1 MRVYLIPSH
10 QKKMSQTLTTN
21 QVSSPYA
28 MYKPETKVALLPYEV
43 LRVASQFIYKNDDKQ
58 LLQGIHLKVDKNE
71 ITIGSTDG
79 HRMFYFQFPINVLG
93 FELKKDITIP
103 GSIFKTQVKNA
114 TKVLITDDLIT
125 FQDEQIKLS
134 SVPYRE
140 LAGTYPNILQ
150 LIPEKFTNNFEGKE
164 FSFNCDYVGQFC
176 NQVKKLSSNK
186 SITFNGNTSK
196 TPFIISAKWDIKNP
210 FEDLE
215 GFEAKL
221 NYLIMPIVNLERNKK

>member
-1 MRVYLIPSH
+1 
-10 QKKMSQTLTTN
+10 MSQTLTTN

-28 MYKPETKVALLPYEV
+28 MYEKETKVALLPYEV
-43 LRVASQFIYKNDDKQ
+43 LRVASQFVSKDESRYLIT
-58 LLQGIHLKVDKNE
+58 GIHLKVNKNK
-71 ITIGSTDG
+71 ILIGSTDG

-125 FQDEQIKLS
+125 FQNEEIKLS
-134 SVPYRE
+134 SIPYRE
-140 LAGTYPNILQ
+140 LEGTYPNILQ

-164 FSFNCDYVGQFC
+164 FTFNCDYVGQFC

-186 SITFNGNTSK
+186 GITFNGNNPN
-196 TPFIISAKWDIKNP
+196 TPFIITAKWDIKNP
-210 FEDLE
+210 FQDLE

-221 NYLIMPIVNLERNKK
+221 NYLIMPIVNLNRNKK

>member
-1 MRVYLIPSH
+1 
-10 QKKMSQTLTTN
+10 MSQTLTTN
-21 QVSSPYA
+21 KVSSPYV
-28 MYKPETKVALLPYEV
+28 MYKEETKVGLLPYEV

-58 LLQGIHLKVDKNE
+58 LLQGIHLKVNKNQ
-71 ITIGSTDG
+71 ILIGSTDG
-79 HRMFYFQFPINVLG
+79 HRMFYFQFPNNVLG

-114 TKVLITDDLIT
+114 TRVLITDDLIT
-125 FQDEQIKLS
+125 FQNEEIKLS

-140 LAGTYPNILQ
+140 LDGTYPNILQ
-150 LIPEKFTNNFEGKE
+150 LIPDSFTNNFEGKE
-164 FSFNCDYVGQFC
+164 FTFNCDYIGQFC

-186 SITFNGNTSK
+186 GITFNGNTSK